1 MSRKTGELVIR
12 EKEISVSGR
21 WLKTARVVEE
31 WYEDLDDPECLIV
44 DLINSDLKADLFTF
58 WQRPPNTQPRYL
70 YHTEWES
77 IAVLPVTTYGSWLK
91 TQINCKPRN
100 LIVKA
105 RKKGVVVK
113 SAAFDDDFVRGMTAI
128 FNETPVRQGRPFRHY
143 GKSVETVRREFSRY
157 LFREELIGAY
167 FDNELIGFI
176 MLADAGQFAMLSQ
189 IISMVRHR
197 DKSPNNA
204 LIAKAVEICAERKLP
219 SLVYAMWARGSLGE
233 FKRHNGFM
241 RLDLP
246 RYYVPL
252 NKRGRVALALGLH
265 RHPIDRIP
273 ETVVPVLR
281 DLRSRFYALRYR
293 AALPENSH
301 RART

>member
-1 MSRKTGELVIR
+1 MRQRSDELIIR
-12 EKEISVSGR
+12 EKHLSVSGR
-21 WLKTARVVEE
+21 WLKTARLADE
-31 WYEDLDDPECLIV
+31 WHEDIDDPAALIA
-44 DLINSDLKADLFTF
+44 DLMESGLKADLFTF
-58 WQRPPNTQPRYL
+58 WQRMPYTEPRFRYQ
-70 YHTEWES
+70 TEWES
-77 IAVLPVTTYGSWLK
+77 IAVLPVTTYGNWLK
-91 TQINCKPRN
+91 TQINCKTRN

-113 SAAFDDDFVRGMTAI
+113 SATFDDDFVRGMTAI
-128 FNETPVRQGRPFRHY
+128 FNETPIRQGRPFRHY
-143 GKSVETVRREFSRY
+143 GKSVETVRSEFSRY

-167 FDNELIGFI
+167 LDDDLIGFI
-176 MLADAGQFAMLSQ
+176 MLADAGRFAMLGQ

-204 LIAKAVEICAERKLP
+204 LIAKAVEVCAERKIP

-241 RLDLP
+241 RIDLP

-252 NKRGRVALALGLH
+252 TRKGRFALAIGLH

-273 ETVVPVLR
+273 ETLVPFLR
-281 DLRSRFYALRYR
+281 DLRTRFYALRYR
-293 AALPENSH
+293 T
-301 RART
+301 ARPAHWSP